1 MQVVVFYF
9 YTYINTLFFK
19 IHLTFFFSIYIFYF
33 IKKNYRIVFV
43 EIIKINNTYILYN
56 IIKY

>member
-19 IHLTFFFSIYIFYF
+19 IHLTFFFQYTYF
-33 IKKNYRIVFV
+33 ILLKK
-43 EIIKINNTYILYN
+43 IIE
-56 IIKY
+56 